1 MTGRAGSR
9 PPETTGRAGTTR
21 LSCNQTA
28 CENQRVSPVSV
39 APARTWRILCRDA
52 VGGRAKPER
61 VMAERRVLEIQDKL
75 HRLG

>member
-1 MTGRAGSR
+1 
-9 PPETTGRAGTTR
+9 
-21 LSCNQTA
+21 
-28 CENQRVSPVSV
+28 
-39 APARTWRILCRDA
+39 